1 MSDLTEE
8 SSTEN
13 SVTITYTEDTG
24 VFDRYRFGINDSS
37 STKKTRT
44 KTEDRQVIFNGLL
57 SGTLYTISA
66 KTESGELES
75 AAKQLQIITSEKH
88 TKV

>member
-24 VFDRYRFGINDSS
+24 VFDKYLFKVNDSS
-37 STKKTRT
+37 STTRRRD
-44 KTEDRQVIFNGLL
+44 KTEKRQVILSGLL
-57 SGTLYTISA
+57 SGTLYTLSA

-88 TKV
+88 TKL